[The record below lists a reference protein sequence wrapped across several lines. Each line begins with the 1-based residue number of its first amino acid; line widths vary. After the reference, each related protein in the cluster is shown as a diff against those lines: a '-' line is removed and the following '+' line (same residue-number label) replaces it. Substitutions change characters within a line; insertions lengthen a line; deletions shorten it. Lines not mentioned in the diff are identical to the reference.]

1 MLPLLST
8 LPQPMLLLLPT
19 PPLPTMPLLSMLLLA
34 TPPLTLQ
41 RSPPTPTTMLSLTTT
56 LELPSTRERQ
66 MMATVLFR
74 DLTLSTSLTAVSRLS
89 TTTPTTMMASSLR
102 SAMRAPLPTPRLSLL
117 SGRLLPTLLL
127 LPTPLSLPTLLPMLL
142 VLQSLVKQCNYC
154 LYL

>member
-1 MLPLLST
+1 MGPSPQSLTLPTDFTEQGVSLAILSLTLLHTQLPPLPMLPLLS
-8 LPQPMLLLLPT
+8 T

-56 LELPSTRERQ
+56 LEPPSTRERQ

-102 SAMRAPLPTPRLSLL
+102 SAMRAPLPTPRLSL
-117 SGRLLPTLLL
+117 
-127 LPTPLSLPTLLPMLL
+127 
-142 VLQSLVKQCNYC
+142 
-154 LYL
+154 